1 MRAILLTTTM
11 IALAAP
17 AVAQDRARSPY
28 LACGADFADQN
39 ARKKRKS
46 AEELAFNASRLCEP
60 ALDQNVAFSLEKLQ
74 ADAAASGRPLSEAD
88 LPQARVMLRQKLRE
102 GLTQIV
108 QNRVTYRRA
117 EAAAA
122 KAAKKAAKNN

>member
-1 MRAILLTTTM
+1 MRTLLWFSMLAI
-11 IALAAP
+11 AVPAA
-17 AVAQDRARSPY
+17 AQDRARSPY
-28 LACGADFADQN
+28 LACGADFADLN
-39 ARKKRKS
+39 ASKKRKS

-60 ALDQNVAFSLEKLQ
+60 MLDQNVAFSLETLQ
-74 ADAAASGRPLSEAD
+74 ADAAASGRPISEAD
-88 LPQARVMLRQKLRE
+88 LPQARIMLRQRLRE

-122 KAAKKAAKNN
+122 KAAKKAAKK